1 MLCTVSSELLH
12 LYKMKASHSIIPI
25 INDLIDDLR
34 DGDVVFQNKAKTI
47 LQKNENLKKLY
58 DYVRKQNRKI
68 LPIPIRI

>member
-1 MLCTVSSELLH
+1 
-12 LYKMKASHSIIPI
+12 MKASHSIIPI

-58 DYVRKQNRKI
+58 DYARKQNRKM